1 MIRHLISFLL
11 IAGLFS
17 CKSLAPNRMLKSDKE
32 FPLASDSLNAVA
44 AYVIEPFDKIDLKI
58 FSNDGF
64 KLVDITQNYLTN
76 TGPEQVIYVVNQTG
90 DVKLP
95 VIGYVNLKGLTV
107 EQSERMLET
116 KYERYFNQ
124 PFVSLKVVNRH
135 VTVFMGD
142 GRGQVVPLVNENT
155 TLFDVLAAA
164 GGISDLAKAYRI
176 KIIRGDPKSPAVY
189 LADISTMGNVSQ
201 GNIRMMSNDIVHVE
215 AVPNYGGRI
224 YQRAFP

>member
-1 MIRHLISFLL
+1 
-11 IAGLFS
+11 
-17 CKSLAPNRMLKSDKE
+17 MLKGKDE
-32 FPLASDSLNAVA
+32 FPLATDSLNTVS
-44 AYVIEPFDKIDLKI
+44 AYLIESFDKLELKI

-64 KLVDITQNYLTN
+64 KLIDITNSYISN
-76 TGPEQVIYVVNQTG
+76 AGPEQVIYVVNQQG

-135 VTVFMGD
+135 VTIFMGD
-142 GRGQVVPLVNENT
+142 GKGQIVPLQNENT

-164 GGISDLAKAYRI
+164 GGITDLAKAYRI
-176 KIIRGDPKSPAVY
+176 KIIRGDPKNPSVF
-189 LADISTMGNVSQ
+189 LADVSKMEGVRY
-201 GNIRMMSNDIVHVE
+201 GNIRMMSNDIIHVE

-224 YQRAFP
+224 YQRAFPIIGLLTTFLLVLNLVKA